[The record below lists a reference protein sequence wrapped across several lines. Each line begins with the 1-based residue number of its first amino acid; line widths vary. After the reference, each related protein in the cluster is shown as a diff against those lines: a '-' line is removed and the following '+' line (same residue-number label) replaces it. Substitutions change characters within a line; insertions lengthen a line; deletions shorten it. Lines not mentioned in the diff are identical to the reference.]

1 MALLNPRAE
10 VQVVRFDERHFCLV
24 IDEALLEPERQREY
38 AVQHRQEFSAVDFN
52 AYPGIYLKAPAD
64 LVRELADFFLW
75 RLRRHFDAR
84 RSVNVHCR
92 FSMVTLSPQALH
104 PLQWLCHRD
113 DVRLPP
119 RLSMQASLLYLF
131 DDPALGGTSFFAP
144 VRSAAETDALFQDA
158 GRLPADTFAHK
169 YRIARGYMRE
179 SNDYFRLLGNLPARW
194 NRLIVYD
201 GGMLHTGDIGAP
213 ELLTEDPRTGRLTLN
228 GFFTSTRNLR

>member
-1 MALLNPRAE
+1 MPLLNPRAE
-10 VQVVRFDERHFCLV
+10 VEVVRFDARHFCLV
-24 IDEALLEPERQREY
+24 MDEALLEPERQLEY
-38 AVQHRQEFSAVDFN
+38 AVQHRKEFRAVDFN
-52 AYPGIYLKAPAD
+52 AYPGVYLKAPAD

-92 FSMVTLSPQALH
+92 FSMVTITPRALQ

-131 DDPALGGTSFFAP
+131 HDPRLGGTSFFAP
-144 VRSAAETDALFQDA
+144 VRSAAETDALFEDA
-158 GRLPADTFAHK
+158 GRLTADTFAHK
-169 YRIARGYMRE
+169 HGIAHGYMRE
-179 SNDYFRLLGNLPARW
+179 PNEYFHLLGNIPARW

-213 ELLTEDPRTGRLTLN
+213 ELLSEDPLTGRLTLN